1 MLDRR
6 AFLLG
11 GAAIG
16 LAACRPDPMLPDDIP
31 FLFNVA
37 PDGIHLSDSD
47 LRIDF
52 GRAEQGVVAAMTK
65 LMFEP
70 PESSVLNAE
79 CGAGP
84 IKTVTWKEGLSLLFQ
99 NGAFRGWSVNRAVF
113 ITTNGYST
121 GMTRR
126 MLRDRGL
133 SDFQQTTLGSEFEVG
148 GIYGLIEE
156 TGPNAPVTVMWAGV
170 SCFFR

>member
-31 FLFNVA
+31 FFFNVA
-37 PDGIHLSDSD
+37 PDGIHLSESD

-52 GRAEQGVVAAMTK
+52 GRSEQGVVAAMTK

-70 PESSVLNAE
+70 PQSSVLNAE

-99 NGAFRGWSVNRAVF
+99 NGAFRDWSVNRAVF

-126 MLRDRGL
+126 MLRDRGF

-148 GIYGLIEE
+148 GIFGLVEE